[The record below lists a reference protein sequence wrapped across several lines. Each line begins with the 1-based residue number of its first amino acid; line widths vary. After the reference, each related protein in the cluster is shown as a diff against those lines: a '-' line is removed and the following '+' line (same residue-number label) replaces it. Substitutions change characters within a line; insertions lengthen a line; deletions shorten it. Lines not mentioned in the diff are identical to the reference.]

1 MLCSN
6 CQNEVTA
13 NFCSHCG
20 QSVKLKRI
28 DGHYL
33 LHEIEHVLHFERGV
47 LYTIRALLVDPGR
60 SVNIYLKENRSRLI
74 KPVIFIVL
82 SSLFYSVI
90 INLFHIDQT
99 FVRFEGGKSTAYT
112 IFRWISTHYGY
123 ASIMMGLFIAGWL
136 QLFFRKSGYNIFEIL
151 LLLCFVIGINM
162 LIYSFFAFI
171 QGLINISLL
180 SIGGLGGMIYSS
192 WAIGQFYGNAGFG
205 RYAKAFLAY
214 MLGLSS
220 FVVSA
225 VLIGFLIDAIIEA

>member
-6 CQNEVTA
+6 CQNEVTT
-13 NFCSHCG
+13 NYCPHCG

-33 LHEIEHVLHFERGV
+33 LHEIEHVFHFERGV

-60 SVNIYLKENRSRLI
+60 SVNIYLKENRSRLV
-74 KPVIFIVL
+74 KPVIFIIL
-82 SSLFYSVI
+82 TSLFYSVI

-162 LIYSFFAFI
+162 LLYSVFAFI

-192 WAIGQFYGNAGFG
+192 WAIGQFYGNADFW

-225 VLIGFLIDAIIEA
+225 LLIGFLIDAII